1 MEKFVVIMAG
11 GSGTRLWPL
20 SKEKK
25 PKQFI
30 SVDDGECM
38 LVQTINR
45 VCRSVPPSNCFIVT
59 NQSLVELTKEV
70 VKDIIPHSNII
81 SEPQKKNTAACITYT
96 AMLLDKKLG
105 EAVLCFV
112 PADGYVKDH
121 QGYAETINLAFRAA
135 EEKDSLVVIGINPSY
150 PSTAYGY
157 IKIDREAGLEE
168 QTLKV
173 IRFTEKPEE
182 EAAQAML
189 ESGDFL
195 WNGGILAGKSKTII
209 NQIMLYIPEH
219 YKAITK
225 ALIHEGSEN
234 FNTYID
240 NAYNEIQDISFDSA
254 VLEKSKDI
262 CVIRADFDWDDIGSL
277 DTLSGTLQK
286 DKHNNSWK
294 GDYIALE
301 TTDSVIYA
309 DGILIAV
316 IGLDNMIVAATN
328 EAVIVCPRGRAQEVK
343 GLVEVIKKSG
353 YDNFL

>member
-45 VCRSVPPSNCFIVT
+45 VCRSIPPSNCFIVT

-81 SEPQKKNTAACITYT
+81 SEPQKKNTAACIAYT

-112 PADGYVKDH
+112 PADGYVKDQ
-121 QGYAETINLAFRAA
+121 QGYTETINLAFRAA

-157 IKIDREAGLEE
+157 IKIDKEAGSEE
-168 QTLKV
+168 QILKV
-173 IRFTEKPEE
+173 IRFTEKPNEE
-182 EAAQAML
+182 TARTML
-189 ESGDFL
+189 ESGDYL

-209 NQIMLYIPEH
+209 NQIKQNIPQ
-219 YKAITK
+219 YFISITNAI
-225 ALIHEGSEN
+225 IHEGSEN

-240 NAYNEIQDISFDSA
+240 NAYNEIQDISFDNA

-262 CVIRADFDWDDIGSL
+262 CVIRASFDWDDIGSI

-286 DKHNNSWK
+286 DKDSNSWK

-316 IGLDNMIVAATN
+316 IGLDNMIVAGTN

-343 GLVEVIKKSG
+343 GLVEIIKKNG

>member
-81 SEPQKKNTAACITYT
+81 SEPQKKNTAACISYT

-112 PADGYVKDH
+112 PADGYVKDQ

-157 IKIDREAGLEE
+157 IKTHSESSSKE
-168 QTLKV
+168 QILKV
-173 IRFTEKPEE
+173 IKFTEKPKEDT
-182 EAAQAML
+182 AQTML
-189 ESGDFL
+189 ESGDYL
-195 WNGGILAGKSKTII
+195 WNGGILAGTAKTII
-209 NQIMLYIPEH
+209 NQIRQYIPEH
-219 YKAITK
+219 YMSIAD
-225 ALIHEGSEN
+225 ALVHEGSEN
-234 FNTYID
+234 FNTYIN

-262 CVIRADFDWDDIGSL
+262 YVIRASFDWDDIGSI
-277 DTLSGTLQK
+277 DTLSGLLQK
-286 DKHNNSWK
+286 DMYGNSWK
-294 GDYIALE
+294 GDYVALQ
-301 TTDSVIYA
+301 TTNSVIYA

-316 IGLDNMIVAATN
+316 IGLDNMIVVGTN

-343 GLVEVIKKSG
+343 SLIEIIKKNG
-353 YDNFL
+353 YEKFL

>member
-45 VCRSVPPSNCFIVT
+45 VCRSIPPSNCFIVT

-70 VKDIIPHSNII
+70 VKDIIPYSNII
-81 SEPQKKNTAACITYT
+81 PEPRKKNTAACIAYT
-96 AMLLDKKLG
+96 AMLLEKRLG

-112 PADGYVKDH
+112 PADGYVKDKL
-121 QGYAETINLAFRAA
+121 GYTETINLAFRTA
-135 EEKDSLVVIGINPSY
+135 EEKNSLVVIGINPTY

-157 IKIDREAGLEE
+157 IKVDKGANTEE
-168 QTLKV
+168 QILKV
-173 IRFTEKPEE
+173 VRFTEKPKEE
-182 EAAQAML
+182 TAHLML
-189 ESGDFL
+189 EAGDYL
-195 WNGGILAGKSKTII
+195 WNGGIVAGTTGTII
-209 NQIMLYIPEH
+209 NHIRQHISQH
-219 YKAITK
+219 YTSISK
-225 ALIHEGSEN
+225 ALIHEGNEK

-262 CVIRADFDWDDIGSL
+262 YVIRASFDWDDIGSI
-277 DTLSGTLQK
+277 DTLAGTLEK
-286 DKHNNSWK
+286 DKDGNSWK
-294 GDYIALE
+294 GNYIALQ

-316 IGLDNMIVAATN
+316 IGLDNVIVAGTN
-328 EAVIVCPRGRAQEVK
+328 EAIIVCPRGRAQEVK
-343 GLVEVIKKSG
+343 DLVEMIKKNG
-353 YDNFL
+353 YENFL